1 MKGLIGGG
9 VEVGSLETTKSKL
22 VMAGIQQR
30 GWWDII
36 RFRWDEWELEVEIK
50 EDAMVD
56 GGEMLEFELGSL
68 CMKPFKDSSFISPG
82 VRLLE
87 NLKIPLA
94 LLCMSWQVVDVV
106 SNGGLIVRYVMYV
119 ILFGY

>member
-1 MKGLIGGG
+1 MGVGL
-9 VEVGSLETTKSKL
+9 LETREPKF
-22 VMAGIQQR
+22 VMAGVWQR
-30 GWWDII
+30 GQWDVIGDG
-36 RFRWDEWELEVEIK
+36 RDEWELEVEIK